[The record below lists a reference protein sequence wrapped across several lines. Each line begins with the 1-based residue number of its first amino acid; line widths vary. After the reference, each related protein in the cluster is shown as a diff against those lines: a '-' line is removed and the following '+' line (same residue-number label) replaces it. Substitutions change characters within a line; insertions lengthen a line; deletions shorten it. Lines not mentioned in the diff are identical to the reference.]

1 MPHQAP
7 AGGLPGSFFYG
18 EQAVAANLQL
28 SMKSSGQRAFTII
41 EILAVVAVIVILTA
55 VIIPRVVILRQQS
68 TQERNSFNARQIANA
83 IERFQLEG
91 GMVTNVSSVEAV
103 VNQLTDRQM
112 LCPSEKLTSRQITM
126 IATNGYLFFYGT
138 YDD

>member
-1 MPHQAP
+1 MNRSA
-7 AGGLPGSFFYG
+7 
-18 EQAVAANLQL
+18 
-28 SMKSSGQRAFTII
+28 QRGFTVI

-91 GMVTNVSSVEAV
+91 GTVTNVSSVESV
-103 VNQLTDRQM
+103 VTQLVDRQII
-112 LCPSEKLTSRQITM
+112 CPSDKLTSRQITM

>member
-1 MPHQAP
+1 MS
-7 AGGLPGSFFYG
+7 GGVGGRRRATSASYPIPVG
-18 EQAVAANLQL
+18 ENLQWN
-28 SMKSSGQRAFTII
+28 MKSSGQRAFTLI
-41 EILAVVAVIVILTA
+41 ELLAVVAVIIILA
-55 VIIPRVVILRQQS
+55 SVIIPRVVVLRQQS
-68 TQERNSFNARQIANA
+68 TQERNNLNARQIANA

-91 GMVTNVSSVEAV
+91 GTVTNVSSVEAV

-112 LCPSEKLTSRQITM
+112 LCPSQKLTSRQITM